1 MSIIATDPM
10 GRLLRVVAALCII
23 VGIVAL
29 TDYFSLFRAIGVMCV
44 ALSPIVFAFG
54 YFLRNPWATRVATSL
69 LITGVIFWFINA
81 DMGWQN
87 RYCILSPLGC

>member
-1 MSIIATDPM
+1 MNIIANDPM
-10 GRLLRVVAALCII
+10 GRLLRITAALCII
-23 VGIVAL
+23 FGVIAL
-29 TDYFSLFRAIGVMCV
+29 TDCFSLFRAIGVMCV

-54 YFLRNPWATRVATSL
+54 YFLRNLWGTRVGTSL

-81 DMGWQN
+81 DMGWQD

>member
-10 GRLLRVVAALCII
+10 GRVLRVTAALCITFGVI
-23 VGIVAL
+23 AL
-29 TDYFSLFRAIGVMCV
+29 TDYFTLFRAIGVMC
-44 ALSPIVFAFG
+44 ASLAPFVFALG
-54 YFLRNPWATRVATSL
+54 YFLRNPWGTRVGASL

-81 DMGWQN
+81 DMGWQD